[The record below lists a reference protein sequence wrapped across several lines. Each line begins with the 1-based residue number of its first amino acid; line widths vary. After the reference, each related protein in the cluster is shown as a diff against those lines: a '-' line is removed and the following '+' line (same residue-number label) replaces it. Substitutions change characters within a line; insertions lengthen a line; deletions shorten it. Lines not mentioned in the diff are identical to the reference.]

1 MSTEPGTSNL
11 AIVAEGE
18 PTLFDSLARLVP
30 EELQAAYYRVLAH
43 TRKLSPD
50 DEMLR
55 ILEAMGI
62 LALLTRQTPKEI
74 AEERERIQEMLD
86 LHQESTDDAQQKM
99 LGYVYKLESR
109 IARLPEKIEA
119 GLDAQK
125 IARLLSESLRQ
136 SFLESG
142 LPAAARCLQGTS
154 EMMTRSQKELTAAL
168 GNLSD
173 PKGGVVAQVESANN
187 RLTQSLEKRENALD
201 ALLHQLNTYVL
212 YVWVPLISTA
222 ALMIGLVA
230 GMRIEGCMDSIPTA
244 ATKPTPIAVQAVPT
258 AETHGDGGPVWSPK
272 QRSHS
277 RGKVN
282 SGAEPER

>member
-1 MSTEPGTSNL
+1 MSMEPVSSN
-11 AIVAEGE
+11 ISVAAAGE

-30 EELQAAYYRVLAH
+30 EELQTAYYRVLAH

-62 LALLTRQTPKEI
+62 LALLTRQTPGEI
-74 AEERERIQEMLD
+74 AEERERFQEMLD
-86 LHQESTDDAQQKM
+86 LHQEFTDEAQQKM
-99 LGYVYKLESR
+99 LNYVYKLESR

-154 EMMTRSQKELTAAL
+154 ADMTRAQKELSAAL

-173 PKGGVVAQVESANN
+173 SNGGVVAQVESANN
-187 RLTQSLEKRENALD
+187 RLTQSLEKRTNALD
-201 ALLHQLNTYVL
+201 ELLHKLNTHVL
-212 YVWVPLISTA
+212 YVWIPVISTA
-222 ALMIGLVA
+222 ALLIGLVA
-230 GMRIEGCMDSIPTA
+230 GMRIEGCMDSVPAPTA
-244 ATKPTPIAVQAVPT
+244 TPRVVQAVPT
-258 AETHGDGGPVWSPK
+258 PETQKNGGPVGSPK
-272 QRSHS
+272 RQRRSQN
-277 RGKVN
+277 K
-282 SGAEPER
+282 

>member
-18 PTLFDSLARLVP
+18 STLFDSLARLVP

-74 AEERERIQEMLD
+74 AEERERFQEMLD
-86 LHQESTDDAQQKM
+86 LHQDSTDEAQQKM
-99 LGYVYKLESR
+99 LDYVYKLESR
-109 IARLPEKIEA
+109 ITRLPEKIEA
-119 GLDAQK
+119 GLDTQK
-125 IARLLSESLRQ
+125 IARLLSESVRQ

-154 EMMTRSQKELTAAL
+154 EMMTRAEKELTATL
-168 GNLSD
+168 GNLTDS
-173 PKGGVVAQVESANN
+173 KGGVVAQVESANN

-201 ALLHQLNTYVL
+201 ALLHQLKTDVL
-212 YVWVPLISTA
+212 YIWIPLVAIA
-222 ALMIGLVA
+222 ALVIGLVA
-230 GMRIEGCMDSIPTA
+230 GMGLESRMDSVPAPTS
-244 ATKPTPIAVQAVPT
+244 TPTTVQAVPT
-258 AETHGDGGPVWSPK
+258 HAPQENGGPVGSPK
-272 QRSHS
+272 QQRH
-277 RGKVN
+277 GQTKAQG
-282 SGAEPER
+282 GAGHER

>member
-1 MSTEPGTSNL
+1 MSTEPETSN
-11 AIVAEGE
+11 AVVATGE

-30 EELQAAYYRVLAH
+30 EEMQAAYYRVLAH

-62 LALLTRQTPKEI
+62 LALLTRQTPIAI
-74 AEERERIQEMLD
+74 AEERERLQEMLD
-86 LHQESTDDAQQKM
+86 LHQQFADDAQQKM

-109 IARLPEKIEA
+109 IARLPEKIES

-136 SFLESG
+136 NFLESG

-154 EMMTRSQKELTAAL
+154 EMMTRAQKELSAAL
-168 GNLSD
+168 DNLSD
-173 PKGGVVAQVESANN
+173 ANGGVVAQVESANN

-201 ALLHQLNTYVL
+201 ALLHQLNTWL
-212 YVWVPLISTA
+212 LCFWVPLIATA
-222 ALMIGLVA
+222 ALVIGLVA
-230 GMRIEGCMDSIPTA
+230 GMGIRGCMDSDSAPA
-244 ATKPTPIAVQAVPT
+244 ATPTPSVVQAVPT
-258 AETHGDGGPVWSPK
+258 PEPQDDGLVGSPK
-272 QRSHS
+272 QLRHNLH
-277 RGKVN
+277 K
-282 SGAEPER
+282 

>member
-18 PTLFDSLARLVP
+18 STLFDSLARLVP

-62 LALLTRQTPKEI
+62 LALLTRQTPMEI

-86 LHQESTDDAQQKM
+86 LYQQSSDEAQQK
-99 LGYVYKLESR
+99 LCNYVYELEKR

-119 GLDAQK
+119 GLDVQK

-154 EMMTRSQKELTAAL
+154 EMMTSAQKELTAAL

-187 RLTQSLEKRENALD
+187 RFAQSLEKRENALD
-201 ALLHQLNTYVL
+201 ALLHQLKTDVL
-212 YVWVPLISTA
+212 YICIPLVAIA
-222 ALMIGLVA
+222 ALVIGLVA
-230 GMRIEGCMDSIPTA
+230 GMGIRGCLD
-244 ATKPTPIAVQAVPT
+244 PTPAVPT
-258 AETHGDGGPVWSPK
+258 TPAAVEALPTPEPQGDSGPVRNPK

>member
-62 LALLTRQTPKEI
+62 LALLTRQTPMEI
-74 AEERERIQEMLD
+74 AEERERFQEMLD
-86 LHQESTDDAQQKM
+86 LHHEFTDEAQQKM
-99 LGYVYKLESR
+99 LDYVYKLESR
-109 IARLPEKIEA
+109 ITRLPEKIES
-119 GLDAQK
+119 GLDVQK

-136 SFLESG
+136 NFLESG

-154 EMMTRSQKELTAAL
+154 EMMTRAQKELTAAL

-173 PKGGVVAQVESANN
+173 SKGGVVAQVESANN

-212 YVWVPLISTA
+212 CVWIPLISTA
-222 ALMIGLVA
+222 ALSVGLIA
-230 GMRIEGCMDSIPTA
+230 GMGIRGCMDSVPAAA
-244 ATKPTPIAVQAVPT
+244 ATPTAVQAVPT
-258 AETHGDGGPVWSPK
+258 PEPQENGGPVGSPK

>member
-18 PTLFDSLARLVP
+18 STLFDSLARLVP

-62 LALLTRQTPKEI
+62 LALLTRQTPMEI
-74 AEERERIQEMLD
+74 AEERKRFQEMLD
-86 LHQESTDDAQQKM
+86 LHQQFSDEAQQKM
-99 LGYVYKLESR
+99 LGYVHELESR

-154 EMMTRSQKELTAAL
+154 AMMTSAQKELAAAL

-173 PKGGVVAQVESANN
+173 SKVGVVAQVESANN

-201 ALLHQLNTYVL
+201 ELLHKLNTHVL
-212 YVWVPLISTA
+212 YVWIPVISTA
-222 ALMIGLVA
+222 ALLIGLSA
-230 GMRIEGCMDSIPTA
+230 GMGIQGCMDSVPA
-244 ATKPTPIAVQAVPT
+244 AAAKPAPIAVQAVP
-258 AETHGDGGPVWSPK
+258 APEPRENGGAVGNPK
-272 QRSHS
+272 QQRHS
-277 RGKVN
+277 PAKAGA
-282 SGAEPER
+282 GAERER

>member
-1 MSTEPGTSNL
+1 MSTEPETTN
-11 AIVAEGE
+11 AVVATGE

-30 EELQAAYYRVLAH
+30 DEMQAAYYRVLAH

-62 LALLTRQTPKEI
+62 LALLTRQTPMEI
-74 AEERERIQEMLD
+74 AEERERFQEILD
-86 LHQESTDDAQQKM
+86 LHQQFSDEAQQKM

-125 IARLLSESLRQ
+125 IARLLSESIRQ
-136 SFLESG
+136 NFFESG

-154 EMMTRSQKELTAAL
+154 EMMTRAQKELSAAL

-173 PKGGVVAQVESANN
+173 SKDGVVAQVESANN

-212 YVWVPLISTA
+212 CFWVPLISTA
-222 ALMIGLVA
+222 ALVIGLVA
-230 GMRIEGCMDSIPTA
+230 GMGIRGCMDSDSAAA
-244 ATKPTPIAVQAVPT
+244 ATPTPSVGQAVPT
-258 AETHGDGGPVWSPK
+258 TEQQENGGPVGSPK
-272 QRSHS
+272 LQRHS
-277 RGKVN
+277 QRK
-282 SGAEPER
+282 

>member
-1 MSTEPGTSNL
+1 
-11 AIVAEGE
+11 
-18 PTLFDSLARLVP
+18 
-30 EELQAAYYRVLAH
+30 
-43 TRKLSPD
+43 
-50 DEMLR
+50 MLR

-62 LALLTRQTPKEI
+62 LALLTRQTPMEI

-86 LHQESTDDAQQKM
+86 LYQQSSDEAQQK
-99 LGYVYKLESR
+99 LCNYVYELEKR

-119 GLDAQK
+119 GLDVQK

-154 EMMTRSQKELTAAL
+154 EMMTSAQKELTAAL

-187 RLTQSLEKRENALD
+187 RFAQSLEKRENALD
-201 ALLHQLNTYVL
+201 ALLHQLKTDVL
-212 YVWVPLISTA
+212 YICIPLVAIA
-222 ALMIGLVA
+222 ALVIGLVA
-230 GMRIEGCMDSIPTA
+230 GMGIRGCLD
-244 ATKPTPIAVQAVPT
+244 PTPAVPT
-258 AETHGDGGPVWSPK
+258 TPAAVEALPTPEPQGDSGPVRNPK

>member
-1 MSTEPGTSNL
+1 MSTEPGTSKL

-18 PTLFDSLARLVP
+18 STLFDSLARLVP

-62 LALLTRQTPKEI
+62 LALLTRQTPMEI
-74 AEERERIQEMLD
+74 AEERGRFQEMLD
-86 LHQESTDDAQQKM
+86 LHQQFSDEAQQKM
-99 LGYVYKLESR
+99 LNYVYKLESR

-154 EMMTRSQKELTAAL
+154 AVMTSAQKELTAAL

-173 PKGGVVAQVESANN
+173 PKDGVVAHVESANN
-187 RLTQSLEKRENALD
+187 RLTQSLEKRESAFD
-201 ALLHQLNTYVL
+201 ELLHKLNTHVL
-212 YVWVPLISTA
+212 YIWIPLISAA

-230 GMRIEGCMDSIPTA
+230 GMRIEGCMDSAPAPTA
-244 ATKPTPIAVQAVPT
+244 TSGVVQAVPT
-258 AETHGDGGPVWSPK
+258 PEPSEDVGPVGSPK
-272 QRSHS
+272 RQRHS
-277 RGKVN
+277 QAKA
-282 SGAEPER
+282 GASSQHER

>member
-1 MSTEPGTSNL
+1 MSTEPEISNI
-11 AIVAEGE
+11 AIVAAGE

-86 LHQESTDDAQQKM
+86 LYQQSSDEAQQKM
-99 LGYVYKLESR
+99 CNYVYELEKR

-119 GLDAQK
+119 GLDSQK
-125 IARLLSESLRQ
+125 IAKLLSESLRQ

-142 LPAAARCLQGTS
+142 LPAAARGLQGTS
-154 EMMTRSQKELTAAL
+154 EMMTRTHKELTAAL

-173 PKGGVVAQVESANN
+173 PKGGVVAQVEFANN
-187 RLTQSLEKRENALD
+187 RFTQSLEKRENALD
-201 ALLHQLNTYVL
+201 ALLQQLNTYVL
-212 YVWVPLISTA
+212 CFWVPLISTA
-222 ALMIGLVA
+222 ALMIGLIA
-230 GMRIEGCMDSIPTA
+230 GMGIRGCLDSVPAA
-244 ATKPTPIAVQAVPT
+244 ATSPAAVQALPT
-258 AETHGDGGPVWSPK
+258 PEPQGDSEPVRNPK

-277 RGKVN
+277 LGKVN

>member
-18 PTLFDSLARLVP
+18 STLFDSLARLVP

-62 LALLTRQTPKEI
+62 LALLTRQTPMEI
-74 AEERERIQEMLD
+74 AEERERFQEMLN
-86 LHQESTDDAQQKM
+86 LHQQFSDEAQQKM
-99 LGYVYKLESR
+99 CNYVYELEKR

-125 IARLLSESLRQ
+125 IARLLSESVRQ

-154 EMMTRSQKELTAAL
+154 AMMTSAQKELAAAL

-173 PKGGVVAQVESANN
+173 SEGGVVAQVEFANN

-201 ALLHQLNTYVL
+201 ALLHQLKTDVL
-212 YVWVPLISTA
+212 YICIPLVAIA
-222 ALMIGLVA
+222 ALVIGLFA
-230 GMRIEGCMDSIPTA
+230 GMELESRMDSVPAPTS
-244 ATKPTPIAVQAVPT
+244 TPTTVQAVPT
-258 AETHGDGGPVWSPK
+258 HVPQENGGPVGSPK
-272 QRSHS
+272 QQHHS
-277 RGKVN
+277 QAKA
-282 SGAEPER
+282 GAEAEHER

>member
-18 PTLFDSLARLVP
+18 STLFDSLARLVP

-62 LALLTRQTPKEI
+62 LALLTRQTPMEI
-74 AEERERIQEMLD
+74 AEERERFQEMLD
-86 LHQESTDDAQQKM
+86 LHQESTDEAQQKM
-99 LGYVYKLESR
+99 LDYVYKLESR
-109 IARLPEKIEA
+109 IARLPEKIES
-119 GLDAQK
+119 GLDVQK
-125 IARLLSESLRQ
+125 IARLLSESVRQ

-142 LPAAARCLQGTS
+142 LPAAARCLQGTNA
-154 EMMTRSQKELTAAL
+154 MMTSAQKELTAAL

-187 RLTQSLEKRENALD
+187 RLILSLEKRENALD
-201 ALLHQLNTYVL
+201 ALLQQLNTYVL
-212 YVWVPLISTA
+212 YVWIPLISAA
-222 ALMIGLVA
+222 ALMIGLIA
-230 GMRIEGCMDSIPTA
+230 GMVIRGCLDSVPAVATSPAAVRALPMPEPQEGGRS
-244 ATKPTPIAVQAVPT
+244 V
-258 AETHGDGGPVWSPK
+258 GSPK
-272 QRSHS
+272 RQRH
-277 RGKVN
+277 GQAKAP
-282 SGAEPER
+282 GGDEPER

>member
-1 MSTEPGTSNL
+1 MNTEPETSNT
-11 AIVAEGE
+11 VAVVGE

-30 EELQAAYYRVLAH
+30 EEMQAAYYRVLAH

-62 LALLTRQTPKEI
+62 LAQLTRQTPMEI
-74 AEERERIQEMLD
+74 AEERERFQEMLD
-86 LHQESTDDAQQKM
+86 LHQQYSDEAQEKM

-136 SFLESG
+136 NFLESG

-154 EMMTRSQKELTAAL
+154 AEMTRAQKELTVAL

-173 PKGGVVAQVESANN
+173 SKGGVVAQVKSANSQ
-187 RLTQSLEKRENALD
+187 LTQSLEKRENALD
-201 ALLHQLNTYVL
+201 SLLHQLNTYVL
-212 YVWVPLISTA
+212 CFWVPLIATA
-222 ALMIGLVA
+222 ALTVGLFA
-230 GMRIEGCMDSIPTA
+230 GMGIQGCMDSVPAAA
-244 ATKPTPIAVQAVPT
+244 ATPTPTVVRSVPT
-258 AETHGDGGPVWSPK
+258 PEPQENGGPVSSPK
-272 QRSHS
+272 QQRHNQ
-277 RGKVN
+277 RK
-282 SGAEPER
+282 

>member
-1 MSTEPGTSNL
+1 MSTEPVSSNI
-11 AIVAEGE
+11 AVVAEGE
-18 PTLFDSLARLVP
+18 STLFDSLARLVP
-30 EELQAAYYRVLAH
+30 EELQTAYYRVLAH

-62 LALLTRQTPKEI
+62 LALLTRHTPMEI
-74 AEERERIQEMLD
+74 AEERERFQEMLD
-86 LHQESTDDAQQKM
+86 LHRQYSDEAQQKM
-99 LGYVYKLESR
+99 LGYVYELEKR

-136 SFLESG
+136 NFLESG

-154 EMMTRSQKELTAAL
+154 AAMTRAQKELSAAL
-168 GNLSD
+168 DNLSD
-173 PKGGVVAQVESANN
+173 SNGGVIAQVESANN
-187 RLTQSLEKRENALD
+187 RLTQSLEKRTNTLD
-201 ALLHQLNTYVL
+201 ELLHKLNTHVL
-212 YVWVPLISTA
+212 YVWIPVISTA
-222 ALMIGLVA
+222 ALVIGLA
-230 GMRIEGCMDSIPTA
+230 IGMRIEGCMGSVPAAATSPTA
-244 ATKPTPIAVQAVPT
+244 VRALPTPEPQ
-258 AETHGDGGPVWSPK
+258 GDSGPVESPK

-282 SGAEPER
+282 SGAVHEQ

>member
-11 AIVAEGE
+11 VIVAEGE

-86 LHQESTDDAQQKM
+86 LHQEFTDEAQQKM
-99 LGYVYKLESR
+99 LSYVYKLESR
-109 IARLPEKIEA
+109 IAQLPEKIEA
-119 GLDAQK
+119 GLDVQK

-142 LPAAARCLQGTS
+142 LPAAAICLQGTS
-154 EMMTRSQKELTAAL
+154 AMMTRAQKELAAAL

-173 PKGGVVAQVESANN
+173 SNGGVVAQVESANI
-187 RLTQSLEKRENALD
+187 RFTQSLEKRENALD
-201 ALLHQLNTYVL
+201 ELLHKLNIHVL
-212 YVWVPLISTA
+212 YVWIPVISTA
-222 ALMIGLVA
+222 ALMTGLIA
-230 GMRIEGCMDSIPTA
+230 GMKIEGCMDSVPALTA
-244 ATKPTPIAVQAVPT
+244 TPRVVQAVPT
-258 AETHGDGGPVWSPK
+258 PEPQRDGRPVGSPR

-277 RGKVN
+277 RGKAN

>member
-1 MSTEPGTSNL
+1 MSTEPVNSN
-11 AIVAEGE
+11 ISVAAAGE

-62 LALLTRQTPKEI
+62 LALLTRQTPMEI

-86 LHQESTDDAQQKM
+86 LHQQFFRRSTTEDAR
-99 LGYVYKLESR
+99 LCLRVGER

-154 EMMTRSQKELTAAL
+154 AAMTRAQKELSAAL

-173 PKGGVVAQVESANN
+173 SNGGVVAQVEFANN
-187 RLTQSLEKRENALD
+187 RLTQSLEKRTNALD
-201 ALLHQLNTYVL
+201 ELLHKLNTHVL
-212 YVWVPLISTA
+212 YVWIPVISTA
-222 ALMIGLVA
+222 ALMIGTGCWHEDRRLHGFGSCGGLQRQQRYRLFQRPDHKRIADRLVLQSSNTIV
-230 GMRIEGCMDSIPTA
+230 R
-244 ATKPTPIAVQAVPT
+244 Q
-258 AETHGDGGPVWSPK
+258 K
-272 QRSHS
+272 QEQVLSMKR
-277 RGKVN
+277 
-282 SGAEPER
+282 

>member
-1 MSTEPGTSNL
+1 MSTDLQTIN
-11 AIVAEGE
+11 AVVAEGE

-62 LALLTRQTPKEI
+62 LALLTRQTPAEI
-74 AEERERIQEMLD
+74 AVERERFQEMLD
-86 LHQESTDDAQQKM
+86 LHQQFADEAQQKM

-125 IARLLSESLRQ
+125 IARLQSESLRQ

-154 EMMTRSQKELTAAL
+154 TMMTSAQKELTVAL

-173 PKGGVVAQVESANN
+173 SESGVVAQVESANN

-201 ALLHQLNTYVL
+201 ALLHKLNTDVL
-212 YVWVPLISTA
+212 CFWVPLIATA
-222 ALMIGLVA
+222 ALSVGLFA
-230 GMRIEGCMDSIPTA
+230 GLGIQGCMDSPSTA
-244 ATKPTPIAVQAVPT
+244 ARYPTPTAVQAVSAP
-258 AETHGDGGPVWSPK
+258 EPHENGGAAGKPK
-272 QRSHS
+272 QQHHS
-277 RGKVN
+277 PAKAKTGTEN
-282 SGAEPER
+282 ER

>member
-18 PTLFDSLARLVP
+18 STLFDSLARLVP

-62 LALLTRQTPKEI
+62 LALLTRQTPMEI
-74 AEERERIQEMLD
+74 AEERERFQEMLD
-86 LHQESTDDAQQKM
+86 LHQQSSDEAQQKM
-99 LGYVYKLESR
+99 LDYVYELESR

-154 EMMTRSQKELTAAL
+154 AMMTSAQKELTAAL

-173 PKGGVVAQVESANN
+173 SKGGVVAQVESANN

-212 YVWVPLISTA
+212 GVWIPLISTA
-222 ALMIGLVA
+222 ALSVGLVA
-230 GMRIEGCMDSIPTA
+230 GMGIRGCMDSVPTA
-244 ATKPTPIAVQAVPT
+244 AATPTAVQAVPT
-258 AETHGDGGPVWSPK
+258 PEPQEDGRPVGSRK

-277 RGKVN
+277 RAKAGA
-282 SGAEPER
+282 GAENER

>member
-18 PTLFDSLARLVP
+18 STLFDSLARLVP

-62 LALLTRQTPKEI
+62 LALLTRQTPMEI
-74 AEERERIQEMLD
+74 AEERERFQEMLD
-86 LHQESTDDAQQKM
+86 LHHEFTDEAQQKM
-99 LGYVYKLESR
+99 LDYVYKLESR

-119 GLDAQK
+119 GLDVQK
-125 IARLLSESLRQ
+125 IARLLSESVRQ

-154 EMMTRSQKELTAAL
+154 AMMTSAQKELTAAL

-173 PKGGVVAQVESANN
+173 SKGGVVAQVESANN

-212 YVWVPLISTA
+212 GVWIPLISAA
-222 ALMIGLVA
+222 ALSVGLIA
-230 GMRIEGCMDSIPTA
+230 GMGIRGCMDSVPA
-244 ATKPTPIAVQAVPT
+244 ADATPSVMQSVPTPEPK
-258 AETHGDGGPVWSPK
+258 ENGGPVGSPK
-272 QRSHS
+272 QKRHS
-277 RGKVN
+277 QAKA
-282 SGAEPER
+282 GAGVEHER

>member
-11 AIVAEGE
+11 VIVAEGE

-86 LHQESTDDAQQKM
+86 LHQEFTDEAQQKM

-109 IARLPEKIEA
+109 IAQLPEKIEA
-119 GLDAQK
+119 GLDSLK

-136 SFLESG
+136 CIFQSG
-142 LPAAARCLQGTS
+142 LPAAAISLQGTTAA
-154 EMMTRSQKELTAAL
+154 MTRAQKELTAAL
-168 GNLSD
+168 VNLSD

-212 YVWVPLISTA
+212 YVGIPVISTA
-222 ALMIGLVA
+222 ALMIGLIA
-230 GMRIEGCMDSIPTA
+230 GIAIRACLDSGPAAAARPMPTV
-244 ATKPTPIAVQAVPT
+244 VQVVPT
-258 AETHGDGGPVWSPK
+258 SNLQEGGGPVGSPK
-272 QRSHS
+272 QKRHNQAEA
-277 RGKVN
+277 GA
-282 SGAEPER
+282 GAEHER

>member
-1 MSTEPGTSNL
+1 MSTEPETSNI
-11 AIVAEGE
+11 AVVAAGE

-30 EELQAAYYRVLAH
+30 EEMQAAYYRVLAH

-62 LALLTRQTPKEI
+62 LALLTRQTPMEI
-74 AEERERIQEMLD
+74 AEERERFQEMLD
-86 LHQESTDDAQQKM
+86 LHQQYSDDAQQKM

-109 IARLPEKIEA
+109 IARLPEKIES

-136 SFLESG
+136 NFLESG

-154 EMMTRSQKELTAAL
+154 ADMTRAQKELTAAL

-173 PKGGVVAQVESANN
+173 AKGGVVAQVESANN

-201 ALLHQLNTYVL
+201 ALLHQLNTWL
-212 YVWVPLISTA
+212 LCFWIPLISTA
-222 ALMIGLVA
+222 TLVIGLVA
-230 GMRIEGCMDSIPTA
+230 GMGIRGCMDSGSAEA
-244 ATKPTPIAVQAVPT
+244 ASPTPIVVQAVPT
-258 AETHGDGGPVWSPK
+258 PEPQEDGGQVGSPK
-272 QRSHS
+272 QLRHNLH
-277 RGKVN
+277 K
-282 SGAEPER
+282 

>member
-1 MSTEPGTSNL
+1 MSTEPVSSN
-11 AIVAEGE
+11 ISVAAAGE

-62 LALLTRQTPKEI
+62 LALLTRHTPMEI
-74 AEERERIQEMLD
+74 AEERERFQEMLD
-86 LHQESTDDAQQKM
+86 LHRQYSDEAQQKM
-99 LGYVYKLESR
+99 LGYVYELEKR

-136 SFLESG
+136 NFLESG

-154 EMMTRSQKELTAAL
+154 AAMTRAQKELSAAL
-168 GNLSD
+168 DNLSD
-173 PKGGVVAQVESANN
+173 SNGGVIAQVESANN
-187 RLTQSLEKRENALD
+187 RLTQSLEKRTNTLD
-201 ALLHQLNTYVL
+201 ELLHKLNTHVL
-212 YVWVPLISTA
+212 YVWIPVISTA
-222 ALMIGLVA
+222 ALVIGLA
-230 GMRIEGCMDSIPTA
+230 IGMRIEGCMGSVPAAATSPTA
-244 ATKPTPIAVQAVPT
+244 VRALPTPEPQ
-258 AETHGDGGPVWSPK
+258 GDSGPVESPK

-282 SGAEPER
+282 SGAVYER

>member
-1 MSTEPGTSNL
+1 MSTEPETSNL
-11 AIVAEGE
+11 AIVTEGE
-18 PTLFDSLARLVP
+18 STLFDSLARLVP
-30 EELQAAYYRVLAH
+30 KELQAAYYRVLAH

-55 ILEAMGI
+55 ILEAMSI
-62 LALLTRQTPKEI
+62 LALLTRQTPMEI
-74 AEERERIQEMLD
+74 AEERERFQEMLD
-86 LHQESTDDAQQKM
+86 LHQQFSGEAQQKM

-154 EMMTRSQKELTAAL
+154 AVMTSAEKELSAAL

-173 PKGGVVAQVESANN
+173 SKVGVVAQIESANN
-187 RLTQSLEKRENALD
+187 RLTQSLEKRESAFD
-201 ALLHQLNTYVL
+201 ELLHKLNTHVL
-212 YVWVPLISTA
+212 YVWIPVISTA
-222 ALMIGLVA
+222 ALLIGLVA
-230 GMRIEGCMDSIPTA
+230 GMRIEGCMDSVPAPTA
-244 ATKPTPIAVQAVPT
+244 TSRVVQAVPT
-258 AETHGDGGPVWSPK
+258 SEPSQDRGPVGSPRQK
-272 QRSHS
+272 RYS
-277 RGKVN
+277 REKAGA
-282 SGAEPER
+282 GAEHER